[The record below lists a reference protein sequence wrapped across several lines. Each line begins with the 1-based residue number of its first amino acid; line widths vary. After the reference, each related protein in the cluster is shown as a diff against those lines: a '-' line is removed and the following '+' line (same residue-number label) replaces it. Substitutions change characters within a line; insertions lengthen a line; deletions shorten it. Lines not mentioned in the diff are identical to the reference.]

1 MTKIKTYKAVKNLL
15 GKSNAKTI
23 KGESKGV
30 TTYILYLA
38 PHTQNKYKINLCPF
52 ASKGCALACLYTSGR
67 GKFSN
72 VQEARQN
79 KTTYYLEDKI
89 KFIEQLDRELT
100 KIEAKHKKDGSKFA
114 VRLNGT
120 SDVNFRGLLSR
131 FPKVTFYDYTKNLN
145 KAINNN
151 LANYD
156 LTFSASESNHQEVVE
171 AISKGVKVAI
181 VTSFDISEIVG
192 KTYKGKT
199 FVNGDETDLRFL
211 DPKGSIVLLSA
222 KGEAK
227 KDTDGFVYHTIES
240 VKALI
245 DIDPSMTDK
254 NFKLA
259 STKDLQALGLNDT
272 ALALL
277 MCVTNSKNQV
287 CQGRAKAILGN
298 ELTIDQKHSLM
309 QNDGG
314 FMSACYSGN
323 IELAM
328 RRADY
333 NNTHALANLG
343 TALYYFKSYEDMA
356 HLSFYSQNL

>member
-79 KTTYYLEDKI
+79 KTTYYLEDKLE
-89 KFIEQLDRELT
+89 FIEQLDRELT

-120 SDVNFRGLLSR
+120 SDINFRGLISR
-131 FPKVTFYDYTKNLN
+131 FPEVTFYDYTKSLN

-156 LTFSASESNHQEVVE
+156 LTFSASESNKQEVVE
-171 AISKGVKVAI
+171 ALSKGVKVAI

-192 KTYKGKT
+192 TTYKGKT

-211 DPKGSIVLLSA
+211 DPKSSIVLLSA

-240 VKALI
+240 VKELI
-245 DIDPSMTDK
+245 DIDASGYIVIYGEAKKSNTEHRKPQQMWYKYKEDATSFHNDMIKEGLKSMLLPNK
-254 NFKLA
+254 NRVK
-259 STKDLQALGLNDT
+259 
-272 ALALL
+272 
-277 MCVTNSKNQV
+277 
-287 CQGRAKAILGN
+287 
-298 ELTIDQKHSLM
+298 
-309 QNDGG
+309 
-314 FMSACYSGN
+314 
-323 IELAM
+323 IELNG
-328 RRADY
+328 Y
-333 NNTHALANLG
+333 GFNSLPLT
-343 TALYYFKSYEDMA
+343 
-356 HLSFYSQNL
+356 